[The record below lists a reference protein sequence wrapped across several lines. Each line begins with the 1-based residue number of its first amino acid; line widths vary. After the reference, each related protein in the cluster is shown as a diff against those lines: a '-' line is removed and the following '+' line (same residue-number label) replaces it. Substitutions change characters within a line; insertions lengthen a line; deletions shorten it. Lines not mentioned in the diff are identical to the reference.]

1 MRTKKD
7 EKFKLESVEELLG
20 VVNEESAM
28 DIEISKIQPFRAH
41 PFKVLDDDKMQELID
56 SISVNGILTPVLVR
70 QLGMDTYE
78 MISGHRRMHAAKIVG
93 LTKIPTIIREMTD
106 DEAVIN
112 MVDANVQREE
122 LLPSEK
128 AFAYRMK
135 LDAMKRQAGRP
146 GKNNVSQNETNLRS
160 DEILAKEIG
169 TSRNQ
174 IQRYIRL
181 TELIPELLDMV
192 DRKKLQFTVAVDIS
206 YIDPVVQQ
214 WLYEYI
220 RENGFI
226 KPAQVIAL
234 RKYLQ
239 IEKVNQ
245 QRMIMIL
252 NENMPGRTSI
262 NRKITFSEDKL
273 SKYFPPFYS
282 QLDMENIM
290 IELLEEWKKKQGE
303 K

>member
-28 DIEISKIQPFRAH
+28 DIEISKIQSFRAH

-70 QLGMDTYE
+70 PLGMDTYE

-122 LLPSEK
+122 LLPREK

-160 DEILAKEIG
+160 DEVLAKEIG
-169 TSRNQ
+169 SSRNQ

-252 NENMPGRTSI
+252 NENMPGRTLI

>member
-7 EKFKLESVEELLG
+7 EKYKLESVEELLG

-70 QLGMDTYE
+70 PLGMDTYE

-226 KPAQVIAL
+226 KPAHVIAL

>member
-70 QLGMDTYE
+70 PLGMDTYE

-122 LLPSEK
+122 
-128 AFAYRMK
+128 FH
-135 LDAMKRQAGRP
+135 
-146 GKNNVSQNETNLRS
+146 
-160 DEILAKEIG
+160 
-169 TSRNQ
+169 
-174 IQRYIRL
+174 YIFR
-181 TELIPELLDMV
+181 
-192 DRKKLQFTVAVDIS
+192 
-206 YIDPVVQQ
+206 
-214 WLYEYI
+214 
-220 RENGFI
+220 
-226 KPAQVIAL
+226 
-234 RKYLQ
+234 
-239 IEKVNQ
+239 
-245 QRMIMIL
+245 
-252 NENMPGRTSI
+252 
-262 NRKITFSEDKL
+262 
-273 SKYFPPFYS
+273 
-282 QLDMENIM
+282 
-290 IELLEEWKKKQGE
+290 
-303 K
+303 

>member
-28 DIEISKIQPFRAH
+28 DIEISKIQSFRAH

-56 SISVNGILTPVLVR
+56 SISVNGILT
-70 QLGMDTYE
+70 
-78 MISGHRRMHAAKIVG
+78 
-93 LTKIPTIIREMTD
+93 
-106 DEAVIN
+106 
-112 MVDANVQREE
+112 
-122 LLPSEK
+122 
-128 AFAYRMK
+128 
-135 LDAMKRQAGRP
+135 
-146 GKNNVSQNETNLRS
+146 
-160 DEILAKEIG
+160 
-169 TSRNQ
+169 
-174 IQRYIRL
+174 
-181 TELIPELLDMV
+181 
-192 DRKKLQFTVAVDIS
+192 
-206 YIDPVVQQ
+206 
-214 WLYEYI
+214 
-220 RENGFI
+220 
-226 KPAQVIAL
+226 PAQVIAL

>member
-1 MRTKKD
+1 
-7 EKFKLESVEELLG
+7 
-20 VVNEESAM
+20 
-28 DIEISKIQPFRAH
+28 
-41 PFKVLDDDKMQELID
+41 
-56 SISVNGILTPVLVR
+56 
-70 QLGMDTYE
+70 
-78 MISGHRRMHAAKIVG
+78 
-93 LTKIPTIIREMTD
+93 
-106 DEAVIN
+106 
-112 MVDANVQREE
+112 
-122 LLPSEK
+122 
-128 AFAYRMK
+128 
-135 LDAMKRQAGRP
+135 
-146 GKNNVSQNETNLRS
+146 
-160 DEILAKEIG
+160 
-169 TSRNQ
+169 
-174 IQRYIRL
+174 
-181 TELIPELLDMV
+181 MV

-252 NENMPGRTSI
+252 NENMPGRTLI

>member
-28 DIEISKIQPFRAH
+28 DIEISKIQSFRAH

-70 QLGMDTYE
+70 PLGMDTYE

-262 NRKITFSEDKL
+262 NRKIIFSEDKL

>member
-70 QLGMDTYE
+70 PLGMDTYE

-135 LDAMKRQAGRP
+135 LIKFLKSACTEE
-146 GKNNVSQNETNLRS
+146 N
-160 DEILAKEIG
+160 ILAVIIG
-169 TSRNQ
+169 GILAFIGLLIMCPIVIKVMDYIMLSARLEVLFYEDYQQ
-174 IQRYIRL
+174 IIN
-181 TELIPELLDMV
+181 EVMNEKM
-192 DRKKLQFTVAVDIS
+192 
-206 YIDPVVQQ
+206 
-214 WLYEYI
+214 
-220 RENGFI
+220 RESN
-226 KPAQVIAL
+226 
-234 RKYLQ
+234 
-239 IEKVNQ
+239 
-245 QRMIMIL
+245 
-252 NENMPGRTSI
+252 S
-262 NRKITFSEDKL
+262 
-273 SKYFPPFYS
+273 
-282 QLDMENIM
+282 
-290 IELLEEWKKKQGE
+290 
-303 K
+303 